1 MRLLSHLLL
10 LAALT
15 AFSISA
21 SAQDSDT
28 VAVIGTGDMGDSLGP
43 KLSGLGYRIVYG
55 SRDPERESV
64 QELVDRTGSGASATS
79 QEAAAQAADIVLLAV
94 PWPPMEH
101 VAQNLGDLSGKI
113 VIDVSFPYRQAE
125 DGYPELMVAS
135 SSAEMIQS
143 WNPGARV
150 VKWSLPTSLYIDK
163 PELLGQRPANFI
175 ASDDREAKET
185 VARISVAIGQDPV
198 DAGPLRMSREIDGLV
213 NLFMVPLYQR
223 RSEGWEFLI
232 RRSSYWACRWQDDW
246 SVPVEDSSSLAQFPE
261 PENPPKPCSEYP
273 DRH

>member
-1 MRLLSHLLL
+1 MRLLSHLLF
-10 LAALT
+10 LAALA

-28 VAVIGTGDMGDSLGP
+28 VAVIGTGDMCDSLGP
-43 KLSGLGYRIVYG
+43 KLSGLGYRIIYG
-55 SRDPERESV
+55 SRDPARESV
-64 QELVDRTGSGASATS
+64 QELVDRTGNGASATS

-101 VAQNLGDLSGKI
+101 VAQNLGDLRGKI

-175 ASDDREAKET
+175 A
-185 VARISVAIGQDPV
+185 
-198 DAGPLRMSREIDGLV
+198 
-213 NLFMVPLYQR
+213 
-223 RSEGWEFLI
+223 
-232 RRSSYWACRWQDDW
+232 
-246 SVPVEDSSSLAQFPE
+246 
-261 PENPPKPCSEYP
+261 
-273 DRH
+273 

>member
-64 QELVDRTGSGASATS
+64 QELVDRTGNGASATS

-125 DGYPELMVAS
+125 DGYPELMVPS

-185 VARISVAIGQDPV
+185 VARISFAIGQDPV

>member
-55 SRDPERESV
+55 SRDPERKSV
-64 QELVDRTGSGASATS
+64 QELVDRTGNGASATS

-101 VAQNLGDLSGKI
+101 VAQNLGNLSGKI

-125 DGYPELMVAS
+125 DGYPELMV
-135 SSAEMIQS
+135 
-143 WNPGARV
+143 
-150 VKWSLPTSLYIDK
+150 
-163 PELLGQRPANFI
+163 
-175 ASDDREAKET
+175 
-185 VARISVAIGQDPV
+185 
-198 DAGPLRMSREIDGLV
+198 
-213 NLFMVPLYQR
+213 PLYQR

-232 RRSSYWACRWQDDW
+232 RRSSYWPCRWQDDW

-273 DRH
+273 DRQ

>member
-1 MRLLSHLLL
+1 MRLLSHLLF
-10 LAALT
+10 LAALAT
-15 AFSISA
+15 FSISA

-43 KLSGLGYRIVYG
+43 KLSGLGYRIIYG
-55 SRDPERESV
+55 SRDPARESV
-64 QELVDRTGSGASATS
+64 QELVDRTGNGASATS

-101 VAQNLGDLSGKI
+101 VAQNLGDLRGKI

-273 DRH
+273 DRR

>member
-64 QELVDRTGSGASATS
+64 QELVDRTGGGASATS

-261 PENPPKPCSEYP
+261 PENPPIPCSEYP
-273 DRH
+273 GRH

>member
-64 QELVDRTGSGASATS
+64 QELVDRTGGGASATS

>member
-64 QELVDRTGSGASATS
+64 QELVDRTGNGASATS

-101 VAQNLGDLSGKI
+101 VAQNLGDLSGKT

>member
-15 AFSISA
+15 AFSNSA

-55 SRDPERESV
+55 SRDPERKSV
-64 QELVDRTGSGASATS
+64 QELVDRTGNGASATS

>member
-163 PELLGQRPANFI
+163 PGLLGQRPANFI

-198 DAGPLRMSREIDGLV
+198 DAGPLRMSRDIDGLV